1 MPRLDWYAFYVA
13 DYRADTRHL
22 SREQHFAYRE
32 MLDEIF
38 LAGQH
43 ELPASIP
50 DDDEYLKGLARASSP
65 EEWST
70 TRHVLIDGP
79 RAFLLSSG
87 GRITQKRMAHEV
99 DKALQRSS
107 KAKTAAG
114 SRWDKAKADI
124 RPQSGTEDGHMTA
137 SQFNH
142 YRTMIDDWNDSVPL
156 TVGDSAFDA
165 AFRAR
170 FGFSFDRWDAECMH
184 HGIDLAKD

>member
-22 SREQHFAYRE
+22 TREQHFAYRE

-50 DDDEYLKGLARASSP
+50 DDDEFLKGLARAISS
-65 EEWST
+65 EEWAQ

-79 RAFLLSSG
+79 RAPLKSEN

-99 DKALQRSS
+99 EKAIQRSS

-114 SRWDKAKADI
+114 ARWEQAKQPI
-124 RPQSGTEDGHMTA
+124 RPPSGTEDGHMTDG
-137 SQFNH
+137 QFAH
-142 YRTMIDDWNDSVPL
+142 YMKLIDEWVDNVPKSV
-156 TVGDSAFDA
+156 DEDAFAA
-165 AFRAR
+165 AFSAR
-170 FGFSFDRWDAECMH
+170 FGFSFDRWDAECMY
-184 HGIDLAKD
+184 HGIDIGK